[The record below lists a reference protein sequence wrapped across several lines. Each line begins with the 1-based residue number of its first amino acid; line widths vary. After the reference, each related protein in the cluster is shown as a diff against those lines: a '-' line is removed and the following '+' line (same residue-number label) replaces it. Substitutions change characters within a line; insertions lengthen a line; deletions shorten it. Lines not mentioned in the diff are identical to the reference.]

1 MSSPKPIRLDEW
13 LTEIEK
19 LSRARSADG
28 FSRRDLQQVLGVSES
43 PAGVKL
49 RQWFDLGLIEF
60 AGNRHEMAI
69 DGRPRMI
76 PVYRP
81 KGKVKAKK

>member
-1 MSSPKPIRLDEW
+1 MPSPIRVDEW
-13 LTEIEK
+13 LVELEK
-19 LSRARSADG
+19 LSREMSADG
-28 FSRRDLQQVLGVSES
+28 FSRRDLQRVLGVSES
-43 PAGVKL
+43 PAGLKL
-49 RQWFDLGLIEF
+49 RQWFDRGLIEF

-81 KGKVKAKK
+81 KGKLKGKK